1 MAIAK
6 VPLESNIEAYFRR
19 EVLRAGGDIRK
30 LTGRK
35 NDPDR
40 IVIWP
45 RHEVTRVD
53 LGDGVVANARTG
65 VYRGAC
71 VHFVELKRPGKKPRA
86 GQARRLK
93 RLNDMGCTALYID
106 TKELV
111 DMYVK
116 GWKPRG

>member
-1 MAIAK
+1 MRK
-6 VPLESNIEAYFRR
+6 VPLEANIETYFRR

-40 IVIWP
+40 VVIWP
-45 RHEVTRVD
+45 
-53 LGDGVVANARTG
+53 
-65 VYRGAC
+65 GATKYIAAA

-93 RLNDMGCTALYID
+93 KLTGMGCTALYID

-111 DMYVK
+111 DAYVK
-116 GWKPRG
+116 GWRNES